1 MKKYTLL
8 KTYKRKTEASP
19 RSEGRLL
26 GGGDVYTESKRM
38 NRSKLGKRNGESLP
52 GKGNSL
58 FRACRQERVELSEK
72 LK

>member
-1 MKKYTLL
+1 
-8 KTYKRKTEASP
+8 
-19 RSEGRLL
+19 
-26 GGGDVYTESKRM
+26 M

-58 FRACRQERVELSEK
+58 FRACRQDRVGLSEK